1 MDNFGTKAGWTLS
14 VAGFL
19 LLMALGNL
27 GLIAVLVPLAAM
39 LALGTVVLL
48 EHKDSHVTHGIK

>member
-1 MDNFGTKAGWTLS
+1 MDNFGTKAGWILS
-14 VAGFL
+14 AAGLL

-27 GLIAVLVPLAAM
+27 GLAAVLVPVAAA
-39 LALGTVVLL
+39 LALGTVMLF

>member
-1 MDNFGTKAGWTLS
+1 MDNFGTKAGWILS

-19 LLMALGNL
+19 LLIVLGNL
-27 GLIAVLVPLAAM
+27 GLIAVLVPVAAA
-39 LALGTVVLL
+39 LALGAVMLF